1 MRLETPQVG
10 CLVQLWPQ
18 WECSAPHNAVWGALL
33 GGCRFYRNAELA
45 SHVSQKL
52 VAEPDPDKAAGYLS
66 LLAHVYATAEK
77 WQDVATV
84 RQKMVAMG
92 VKKPADR
99 SWV

>member
-1 MRLETPQVG
+1 
-10 CLVQLWPQ
+10 
-18 WECSAPHNAVWGALL
+18 
-33 GGCRFYRNAELA
+33 
-45 SHVSQKL
+45 VSQKL

-84 RQKMVAMG
+84 RQKMVTMG

>member
-1 MRLETPQVG
+1 VG

-33 GGCRFYRNAELA
+33 GGCRFYHNAELA

-84 RQKMVAMG
+84 RQKMVTMG